1 MAGPQPSPGALRAP
15 GGKDS
20 VSTPADDRRALIYR
34 RLARLAARTLLRPV
48 VRGVENVPRAGG
60 LLFAMN
66 HLGDAD
72 PLLVLGFTPRAVAL
86 LGKVEILDWPV
97 VGVVARAF
105 GMIPVRRGA
114 PDRGA
119 LDACLR
125 VLQSGGALLIAPEG
139 RETPS
144 HALIEAHAGAG
155 FLALRSRVPVVPIA
169 ITGTESV
176 YRDWRRFRRPCVT
189 LTFGEPFCLPPGI
202 NRREATDLIMRRI
215 AALLPP
221 NYRGVYADAVA

>member
-1 MAGPQPSPGALRAP
+1 M
-15 GGKDS
+15 
-20 VSTPADDRRALIYR
+20 STPADDRRALIYR
-34 RLARLAARTLLRPV
+34 RLARLAARTLLRLI
-48 VRGVENVPRAGG
+48 VRGVENIPRAGG

-72 PLLVLGFTPRAVAL
+72 PLLVLGFTPRAGAVV
-86 LGKVEILDWPV
+86 GKVEILDWPV
-97 VGVVARAF
+97 VGIVARAI
-105 GMIPVRRGA
+105 GMIPIRRGA

-119 LDACLR
+119 LNACLR
-125 VLQSGGALLIAPEG
+125 MLQSGGALLIAPEG

-144 HALIEAHAGAG
+144 HTLIEAQEGVG
-155 FLALRSRVPVVPIA
+155 FLALRSGAPIVPIA
-169 ITGTESV
+169 ITGTENV

-189 LTFGEPFCLPPGI
+189 LTFGEPFCLPPDI

-221 NYRGVYADAVA
+221 SYRGVYADAVA